1 MVAMMNGNW
10 YFMGL
15 AWIFGLVLL
24 AVVVLLAVLVVRALV
39 SFTRNEPLPEQP
51 QGSMQFGGPLP
62 RSRARQILDE
72 RLAHG
77 HITPDDYNERLRV
90 LGETPGP

>member
-1 MVAMMNGNW
+1 MAVMNGNW
-10 YFMGL
+10 FFLGFV
-15 AWIFGLVLL
+15 WIFGLVLV

-39 SFTRNEPLPEQP
+39 TFTQNEAVPEPPLGSP
-51 QGSMQFGGPLP
+51 QLGAIP

-90 LGETPGP
+90 LGETPGR

>member
-1 MVAMMNGNW
+1 MMAMMNGNW
-10 YFMGL
+10 YFMGF

-24 AVVVLLAVLVVRALV
+24 AVVVLLAVLVIRALV
-39 SFTRNEPLPEQP
+39 SFTRNETMPEPPL
-51 QGSMQFGGPLP
+51 GSPQFGALP

-90 LGETPGP
+90 LGENPRP

>member
-1 MVAMMNGNW
+1 MMDGNW
-10 YFMGL
+10 LFLGF

-24 AVVVLLAVLVVRALV
+24 LVVVLLAVLVVRALI
-39 SFTRNEPLPEQP
+39 SFTRNEGAQTSAAGAQPL
-51 QGSMQFGGPLP
+51 GPPP

-90 LGETPGP
+90 LGETPLP

>member
-10 YFMGL
+10 YFMGF
-15 AWIFGLVLL
+15 AWIFALVLL

-39 SFTRNEPLPEQP
+39 SFTRNEAAPEQP
-51 QGSMQFGGPLP
+51 LAGQQFGALP

-90 LGETPGP
+90 LGENPGP

>member
-1 MVAMMNGNW
+1 MAMMNGNW
-10 YFMGL
+10 FFMGFV
-15 AWIFGLVLL
+15 WIFGLVLV

-39 SFTRNEPLPEQP
+39 TFTQNEAVAEPPLSSP
-51 QGSMQFGGPLP
+51 QLGAMP

-90 LGETPGP
+90 LGETPGR